1 MIQGRFRLF
10 ALLLT
15 ALSFGLMAMTGCRPF
30 DHYDHTLD
38 VPVAMPAVPRELSKM
53 SLPAYRIEPPDVLQ
67 LEVQK
72 LVPLPPY
79 HIETFD
85 MLQISA
91 VGTLP
96 DQPPINSYY
105 LVDGEGRVNLGP
117 GYGSVRVAGMTVD
130 EANRAIDAHL
140 REILKFP
147 EVSVQLARPS
157 GVQAVNGNYLVAADG
172 SVNLRQYGT
181 VAVAGCSISEARIAI
196 QKQLQKFFD
205 SPIVSLDV
213 IAYNSKVFYIITE
226 GAGQGD
232 NLVRIPITGNETV
245 LDAMANV
252 HGLSQ
257 LSSKK
262 IWVAR
267 PAPAGFHCE
276 QILPV
281 DWDAITRGGATATN
295 YQLLPGDRLFIAQD
309 DMLALTNYIGKVV
322 GPVERVLGVGTLG
335 ASTVRNFQT
344 LGRQFNKNQ
353 NAGRGF

>member
-1 MIQGRFRLF
+1 MIRGRFHLH
-10 ALLLT
+10 ALLLA
-15 ALSFGLMAMTGCRPF
+15 ALPWGLIALAGCRPF
-30 DHYDHTLD
+30 DHYDHSLD
-38 VPVAMPAVPRELSKM
+38 APVAEPPIPRELSKM
-53 SLPAYRIEPPDVLQ
+53 SLPAYRIEPPDILQ

-96 DQPPINSYY
+96 DQAPINSYY

-130 EANRAIDAHL
+130 EARHAVDTHL

-157 GVQAVNGNYLVAADG
+157 NVQAVNGNYLVAADG
-172 SVNLRQYGT
+172 SINLRQYGS
-181 VAVAGCSISEARIAI
+181 VPVAGRSIVEARLAV
-196 QKQLQKFFD
+196 QRQLAKFFD

-213 IAYNSKVFYIITE
+213 VSYNSKVFYIITE

-232 NLVRIPITGNETV
+232 NLVRVPVTGNETV

-257 LSSKK
+257 LSSKR
-262 IWVAR
+262 IWIAR

-281 DWDAITRGGATATN
+281 DWDAITRGGSTATN
-295 YQLLPGDRLFIAQD
+295 YQVLPGDRLFIAQD
-309 DMLALTNYIGKVV
+309 SMLAFTNYISKIV
-322 GPVERVLGVGTLG
+322 GPVERLAGVASLG
-335 ASTVRNFQT
+335 ASTVRNYQT
-344 LGRQFNKNQ
+344 LGRQFNRNT
-353 NAGRGF
+353 NGRGF